1 MNSFR
6 STIAGHMWV
15 HACGDITKEIEGS
28 VFIEQRYDVMRCIV
42 STAFTTQE
50 YMYNNTHVHRQ

>member
-28 VFIEQRYDVMRCIV
+28 VFIEQCYDVMRCIV
-42 STAFTTQE
+42 STACTTQG
-50 YMYNNTHVHRQ
+50 YNSTHVHRQ